1 MTEEIN
7 KYLES
12 VRRQLK
18 KAGDRDGEYFAVLRQ
33 DVDTY
38 CAEHPLAT
46 AEDLLTYFGSPSS
59 QAEEFLRNAPKG
71 FTQQKLALRRRFFAF
86 TKVVLA
92 VLAAAIILLLSVLV
106 IDTWSYTHGS
116 VSESSAMEGHYEGS
130 ESALEAFY

>member
-33 DVDTY
+33 EVDTY

-59 QAEEFLRNAPKG
+59 QAEEFLRNEGVYPAEIGAPQTVFRFYKG
-71 FTQQKLALRRRFFAF
+71 CSCRSGGCDYPFTERAC
-86 TKVVLA
+86 
-92 VLAAAIILLLSVLV
+92 
-106 IDTWSYTHGS
+106 H
-116 VSESSAMEGHYEGS
+116 
-130 ESALEAFY
+130 